1 VADFFIRV
9 KVDPTQA
16 VAANR
21 VVQGSLATTE
31 ARAKTLQA
39 TLVKTFA
46 IFGAAVGVGAGI
58 KLLADF
64 SQEMSTVQAI
74 TGATAFE
81 FEQLEETAK
90 QLGAT
95 TRFTASE
102 AAQGMVLLSRAGF
115 NAAETMETVDDTL
128 KLAQAGALDL
138 ASAADITAK
147 TIRGFRLDTDQA
159 SRVVDV
165 LALAANTSNTN
176 VQQLG
181 EAIKFVAPVSAGLRV
196 SLEETVAAVMALSDA
211 GLQASLAGTG
221 LRRVMAE
228 LESVGGPAAKI
239 LKDLGIEEENVEVST
254 VGLVVALQQM
264 EKAGID
270 TGKALE
276 VFGQRGGPAF
286 EVLKSNIPHI
296 QDAIKHLK
304 AAGGTADEIARIM
317 DDNLNGA
324 LLRTKSAFESVVL
337 EMGKLG
343 AQENLKQFFEGLAGA
358 LRKLSENLEAT
369 IDLVKALGVTMA
381 ITFGPQIFGKA
392 TILIVN
398 MSKGLLKLSVGM
410 AAMST
415 GSTVALRASVLRLAA
430 AFRNLWGVIMTNPLI
445 AFGAVAIGGTIALMD
460 KLNREMDEAERM
472 QDAAHAKA
480 LQMIRARLA
489 EVKALKAQK
498 EEQEKQTKAV
508 AGFITKLKE
517 ENRLLRMT
525 EEAREIEVALMDA
538 ADQAGRKLLS
548 GEIKRVTE
556 LVKER
561 QAIEKNNEFMEERK
575 ELLKSIIGPAQDLI
589 RFEEHL
595 NALVKEGEITQAQA
609 IAKLQEL
616 KEQYKGIEEIAL
628 ELPSYEKS
636 NADLEEQINL
646 LRMSNT
652 EREREAQLL
661 EIDKS
666 IKEGLSPTERE
677 SLDLQLQKVQAL
689 QTFNDLVQ
697 DSVTPQMQLLEMEK
711 QLTLAR
717 DEGLISIQQYTAAM
731 ERLKLISLDFATD
744 TASGVTRG
752 LQKIQDDILDLAS
765 VSEGALVNAWQG
777 AEQALT
783 DFVTTGEADFKGLI
797 DSILAD
803 LTRLLLRKA
812 LLSLIPGIGPAAGAA
827 PIPGFQH
834 GGSFKVGGSGGPDS
848 QLVAFKATP
857 GEQVT
862 VGHGAAPN
870 VNVPA
875 PELNVRQV
883 NVFDPKAAVDAMDT
897 REGEKLFL
905 NFVRRNP
912 GQIKRALGGG

>member
-1 VADFFIRV
+1 MADFFIRV

-21 VVQGSLATTE
+21 VVQGSLAGTE

-39 TLVKTFA
+39 TLIKTFA
-46 IFGAAVGVGAGI
+46 IFGAAVGVGAGV

-64 SQEMSTVQAI
+64 SQEMSTVKAI
-74 TGATAFE
+74 TGATDAQF
-81 FEQLEETAK
+81 QALQETAE

-115 NAAETMETVDDTL
+115 DAAETMETVDDTL

-147 TIRGFRLDTDQA
+147 TIRGFRLETDQA

-165 LALAANTSNTN
+165 LALAANSSNTN

-181 EAIKFVAPVSAGLRV
+181 EALKFVAPVSAGLNV
-196 SLEETVAAVMALSDA
+196 SLEETVASIMALSDA

-221 LRRVMAE
+221 LRRVLAE

-239 LKDLGIEEENVEVST
+239 LKDLGITEESVEVST
-254 VGLVVALQQM
+254 VGLVTALQQM
-264 EKAGID
+264 ERAGID

-286 EVLKSNIPHI
+286 EVLKSSIPAI
-296 QDAIKHLK
+296 QDAIDALK
-304 AAGGTADEIARIM
+304 EAGGTADEIAAIM

-324 LLRTKSAFESVVL
+324 LLRTKSAFEAVVL

-358 LRKLSENLEAT
+358 LRGLAANLET
-369 IDLVKALGVTMA
+369 VISLTKALGVTMA
-381 ITFGPQIFGKA
+381 ITFGPQILGKA
-392 TILIVN
+392 TVLVVN
-398 MSKGLLKLSVGM
+398 MSKALLKMSISM

-415 GSTVALRASVLRLAA
+415 GSTVALRASVVRLAA
-430 AFRNLWGVIMTNPLI
+430 AFRNLWTVIMANPLI

-460 KLNREMDEAERM
+460 KLNREMDEAERA

-480 LQMIRARLA
+480 LMMIRARLA
-489 EVKALKAQK
+489 EVKAIQKQK

-508 AGFITKLKE
+508 LGFITNLEKE
-517 ENRLLRMT
+517 NKLLRMT
-525 EEAREIEVALMDA
+525 EKAREVQVALMDA
-538 ADQAGRKLLS
+538 ADEAGRKLKA
-548 GEIKRVTE
+548 GEIERITE
-556 LVKER
+556 LIKEK
-561 QAIEKNNEFMEERK
+561 QAIEKNNELMEERK
-575 ELLKSIIGPAQDLI
+575 ELLKSITGPAEDLA

-595 NALVKEGEITQAQA
+595 NALVKEGSITQEQA
-609 IAKLQEL
+609 AAKLQQL
-616 KEQYKGIEEIAL
+616 KDQYKDIETIAI
-628 ELPSYEKS
+628 ELPSFEKF
-636 NADLEEQINL
+636 NADLDEQLRL
-646 LRMSNT
+646 LQLTND
-652 EREREAQLL
+652 ERAIQNQLL
-661 EIDKS
+661 DMQRS
-666 IKEGLSPTERE
+666 VTEGLSPTEAQ
-677 SLDLQLQKVQAL
+677 SLEVQLRRLQAL
-689 QTFNDLVQ
+689 QTYNDLLQ
-697 DSVTPQMQLLEMEK
+697 DSMTPQQELLNLEQQLIF
-711 QLTLAR
+711 AR
-717 DEGLISIQQYTAAM
+717 EQGIISIEQYTAAM

-744 TASGVTRG
+744 AASGVTRG
-752 LQKIQDDILDLAS
+752 LQAIQDDILDLAS
-765 VSEGALVNAWQG
+765 VTESALVNAWQG

-783 DFVTTGEADFKGLI
+783 DFVTKGEADFKGLV

-827 PIPGFQH
+827 PLPGFQH
-834 GGSFKVGGSGGPDS
+834 GGSFTVGGSGGPDS
-848 QLVAFKATP
+848 QVVAFRATP
-857 GEQVT
+857 GEQVN
-862 VGHGAAPN
+862 VGGGAPN
-870 VNVPA
+870 VNVAA
-875 PELNVRQV
+875 PEVNLRNV
-883 NVFDPKAAVDAMDT
+883 NVFDPKAAVDALDT
-897 REGEKLFL
+897 REGEKALL

-912 GQIKRALGGG
+912 GQIKRALGG